1 MKLLLRILRY
11 LAPSKGKI
19 ILVVFVSMITSLFSV
34 VSIYSILPL
43 LNAVFSAGTTVKSS
57 VPVASPATPG
67 MQGLVEKNAKAPQP
81 AQNLPEQKPAANT
94 EKLTDTERLKTWAL
108 DKFQQMFSAPTR
120 ELTLLKI
127 CMFLISA
134 FAIKNL
140 FVYLNQQIIFR
151 IQTKTAK
158 KLRDDVFRSIIEMQ
172 LEYFN
177 KNRVG
182 NLMNYVYNDV
192 ENVNSSIS
200 STFINFLQN
209 PFSIFVYAAV
219 LLALSWKLT
228 LFAGL
233 TSLLILFVI
242 RQIGKNVK
250 GLARN
255 FQTRMGDLNSVLQE
269 KFNGIKVIK
278 STAFEDVELDR
289 FKSFTKDFR
298 QLGIKISQLRS
309 MISPLNETMLI
320 AAIAMVLWFGGI
332 QVFEG
337 VMTANEL
344 LVFAFTL
351 YSTMGPIKMLGDANS
366 SMQMGLISVERLFEV
381 LDTKPAIINGTRAI
395 SGFTHSIRFED
406 VTFKYNKEQP
416 DSPNVLDHVSFE
428 ISKGEMVALIG
439 QSGSGKSTAVD
450 LLMRFYDVDSGR
462 ITIDGIDIRDF
473 DYKQLRKMI
482 GVVSQEVILFNDSIE
497 QNIAYGVH
505 DEIDRARIE
514 QAAKLANAHNF
525 IMEKPQQY
533 DTMIGDRGIQ
543 LSGGQRQRLAI
554 ARAMVKNPELLIFD
568 EATSA
573 LDNESEK
580 VVQQAIDHAMEDRTA
595 LVVAHRLSTIKNADK
610 IIVME
615 RGKVVESG
623 THHELIDSNGVYKKL
638 YDIQFA
644 VKPAAKEELTP
655 A

>member
-57 VPVASPATPG
+57 VPVASPANPG
-67 MQGLVEKNAKAPQP
+67 MKGLAEKNAQAPQP
-81 AQNLPEQKPAANT
+81 AQNLPEQKPAANNQ
-94 EKLTDTERLKTWAL
+94 KLSDTERLKTWAL
-108 DKFQQMFSAPTR
+108 DKFQLMFSAPTK

-172 LEYFN
+172 LDYFN

-233 TSLLILFVI
+233 TSLMILFVI
-242 RQIGKNVK
+242 RQIGKNVR

-255 FQTRMGDLNSVLQE
+255 FQTKMGDLNSVLQE

-395 SGFTHSIRFED
+395 SGFSDSIRFEN
-406 VTFKYNKEQP
+406 VSFKYNKEQP
-416 DSPNVLDHVSFE
+416 DAPNVLDQVSFE

-505 DEIDRARIE
+505 EEIDTTRIE

-623 THHELIDSNGVYKKL
+623 THHELIDGNGVYKKL